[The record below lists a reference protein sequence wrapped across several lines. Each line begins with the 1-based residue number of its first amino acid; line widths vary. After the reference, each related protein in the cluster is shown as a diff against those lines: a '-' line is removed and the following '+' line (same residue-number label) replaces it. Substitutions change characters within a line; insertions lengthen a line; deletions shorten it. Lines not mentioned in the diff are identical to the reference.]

1 MDGEMSWG
9 KAGLHVLVAC
19 GALTAVGIVF
29 AFLGAF
35 QNPGAAGEEVGKVVL
50 WVVLATLAASWAFQT
65 GKGALGILLA
75 GIVVALLGVEAFGL
89 VRLAHHPAGK
99 AGGDQDLALE
109 PLTPTEKVRP
119 QTIVADHEARL
130 CHVTLEFSI
139 PQPTGF
145 TPAEA
150 LEATLRNA
158 ASGASEGATK
168 DKLGQWAFE
177 SPETHERVILMA
189 AKGLGRTEAGFRDF
203 TAGLKSGIGQGA
215 KITIEDDD
223 TKWTNGRGDFTL
235 GGTANGKVHVDLRCL
250 SRELPPLV
258 VCVETVAL
266 TSASL
271 SRQRNGLRLLPCD
284 S

>member
-75 GIVVALLGVEAFGL
+75 GIVVAPLGAEAFGL
-89 VRLAHHPAGK
+89 ARPPPHPGGR
-99 AGGDQDLALE
+99 AGGDQALALE

-139 PQPTGF
+139 P
-145 TPAEA
+145 
-150 LEATLRNA
+150 
-158 ASGASEGATK
+158 
-168 DKLGQWAFE
+168 
-177 SPETHERVILMA
+177 
-189 AKGLGRTEAGFRDF
+189 
-203 TAGLKSGIGQGA
+203 
-215 KITIEDDD
+215 
-223 TKWTNGRGDFTL
+223 
-235 GGTANGKVHVDLRCL
+235 
-250 SRELPPLV
+250 
-258 VCVETVAL
+258 
-266 TSASL
+266 
-271 SRQRNGLRLLPCD
+271 
-284 S
+284 

>member
-19 GALTAVGIVF
+19 GALTAVAIVF

-35 QNPGAAGEEVGKVVL
+35 QNPEAAGEELGKVVV
-50 WVVLATLAASWAFQT
+50 WVVLATLAASWALQT
-65 GKGALGILLA
+65 GKGALGMLLA
-75 GIVVALLGVEAFGL
+75 AVVVALIGVEVFGF
-89 VRLAHHPAGK
+89 VRLARHPGGK
-99 AGGDQDLALE
+99 AGGDQDMALE

-119 QTIVADHEARL
+119 QIIVADHEARL
-130 CHVTLEFSI
+130 CHVTLDFSI

-150 LEATLRNA
+150 LEATLHNA
-158 ASGASEGATK
+158 ASAASEGATN

-177 SPETHERVILMA
+177 SPETHERVLLLA
-189 AKGLGRTEAGFRDF
+189 AKGIGKTEAGFRGF
-203 TAGLKSGIGQGA
+203 TAGLKSGIQKEG
-215 KITIEDDD
+215 KILVEDDAAQ
-223 TKWTNGRGDFTL
+223 WTNGRGEYTL
-235 GGTANGKVHVDLRCL
+235 GGTAGGRVHVDLRCL
-250 SRELPPLV
+250 SRETPPLV

-266 TSASL
+266 TNAAL